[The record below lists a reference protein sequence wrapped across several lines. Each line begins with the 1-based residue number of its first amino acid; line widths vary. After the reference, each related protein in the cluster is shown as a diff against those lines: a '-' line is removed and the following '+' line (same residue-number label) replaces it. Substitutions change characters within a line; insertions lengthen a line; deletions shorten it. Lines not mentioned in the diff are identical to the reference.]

1 MLTKTGF
8 LNKFGK
14 DFKGNDLDGYVYK
27 EVTMTIE
34 ELKNISNE
42 LMSSMS
48 QLSEVLERS
57 DNEFL
62 LELNNLIMNYLFGNG
77 NAFQGSFED
86 QANSANFAG
95 I

>member
-1 MLTKTGF
+1 
-8 LNKFGK
+8 
-14 DFKGNDLDGYVYK
+14 
-27 EVTMTIE
+27 
-34 ELKNISNE
+34 
-42 LMSSMS
+42 MS

-86 QANSANFAG
+86 QADSREYCWYLDFGNIEVNLNRDIISYSGVRFYRV
-95 I
+95 

>member
-1 MLTKTGF
+1 
-8 LNKFGK
+8 
-14 DFKGNDLDGYVYK
+14 
-27 EVTMTIE
+27 
-34 ELKNISNE
+34 
-42 LMSSMS
+42 MS

-86 QANSANFAG
+86 QADSRECCWYLDFGNIEVNLNRDIISYSGVRFYRV
-95 I
+95 